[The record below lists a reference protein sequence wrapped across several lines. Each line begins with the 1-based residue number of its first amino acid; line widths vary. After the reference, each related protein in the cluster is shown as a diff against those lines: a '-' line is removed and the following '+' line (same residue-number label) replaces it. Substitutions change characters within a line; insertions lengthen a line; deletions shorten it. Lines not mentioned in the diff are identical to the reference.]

1 MTIDEAVQ
9 RFLDHLRAGRS
20 AHTLRSYGSD
30 LAQLAKTCEER
41 DKAEASSIEGEDIR
55 AFLRAY
61 GKKPVTR
68 ARKTCSARAFT
79 KFLAEIG
86 EIENDPA
93 IGMDSPIN
101 RRTLPKD
108 IAPEQAFELLTAEIG
123 KTPLRDRAI
132 LELLYGAGL
141 RASEVVAVDLNDIN
155 RDRTIRVR
163 GKGNKDRIAVYGE
176 LCAEAA
182 RRYIDE
188 ERVGGGPALFTND
201 KGARLSQRTLQRIVE
216 RRRSLVGLSPDVS
229 PHSLRHSFATHLLNG
244 GADLKT
250 VQQLLGHES
259 LATTQIYTHVSIER
273 LREVVAKRHPKGKA

>member
-20 AHTLRSYGSD
+20 AHTVRSYGSD
-30 LAQLAKTCEER
+30 LSQLAKTCEKR
-41 DKAEASSIEGEDIR
+41 GKADAALIDSEDIR
-55 AFLRAY
+55 AYLRTY
-61 GKKPVTR
+61 GRKPVTR
-68 ARKTCSARAFT
+68 ARKTCSTRAFT

-86 EIENDPA
+86 EIEKDPA

-101 RRTLPKD
+101 RRTLPRD
-108 IAPEQAFELLTAEIG
+108 IAPEQAFQLLTAEIG
-123 KTPLRDRAI
+123 KTPLRDKAI
-132 LELLYGAGL
+132 LEVLYGAGL
-141 RASEVVAVDLNDIN
+141 RASELVAIDLSDITP
-155 RDRTIRVR
+155 DRTVRVR
-163 GKGNKDRIAVYGE
+163 GKGNKDRIVVYGE
-176 LCAEAA
+176 LCEEAI
-182 RRYIDE
+182 RSYIDE
-188 ERVGGGPALFTND
+188 ERVNGGPALFTND
-201 KGARLSQRTLQRIVE
+201 KGTRLSQRTLQRIVE
-216 RRRSLVGLSPDVS
+216 RRRALIGLSPDVS